1 MASTSAATRSRAY
14 SSATHARVT
23 EACDQLIREQRWIV
37 APRARE
43 PGDLREKPYSFRHA
57 LFREALYERTAPSTR
72 TELHRKV
79 GAALE
84 EERAAG
90 LTVTAAELAMHF
102 ERGRAP
108 MAALRYY
115 AEGAETSL
123 LHLSPVECMNLTERA
138 LPLLEHTPACPE
150 RTSLEITLATL
161 RGVSAFHVLGAGDE
175 TKIAFQRA
183 CSLLAEHPAHPMRG
197 LVLHGLGFL
206 LTLRGEFADA
216 LATADRAE
224 ALASRTGD
232 RFLPLAVCTVRGQV
246 YMHQGRPGAARDALE
261 RALPAIEGA
270 EAAFER
276 GFIAD
281 PCVTLLA
288 MLSLPLTHLGLV
300 TQARERLQQA
310 YDRARRL
317 GQPMALLVTLWFHAL
332 LQVRLGDVD
341 RVALIADE
349 MRALVDEYALAQGKA
364 ACRWFRGWADARN
377 GKALEGFRQIR
388 DAHDENTALGMMA
401 GASESLGYAAEALLL
416 HGDWHAA
423 QEQLDQAL
431 EIVETYGERIY
442 LPQLLLIEGAI
453 AHSRSEPDAAIASI
467 RRATEEARVQG
478 AGWLELLALTAL
490 CERGAATY
498 EDRRALA
505 ALVDQLEEAS
515 DTTALTRARALLAD
529 A

>member
-1 MASTSAATRSRAY
+1 
-14 SSATHARVT
+14 
-23 EACDQLIREQRWIV
+23 
-37 APRARE
+37 
-43 PGDLREKPYSFRHA
+43 
-57 LFREALYERTAPSTR
+57 
-72 TELHRKV
+72 
-79 GAALE
+79 
-84 EERAAG
+84 
-90 LTVTAAELAMHF
+90 MHF

-115 AEGAETSL
+115 AEGAETAL
-123 LHLSPVECMNLTERA
+123 LHLSSAECMSLTERA
-138 LPLLEHTPACPE
+138 LTLLDHAPACAE

-175 TKIAFQRA
+175 TKIALQRA
-183 CSLLAEHPAHPMRG
+183 CSLLADQPAHPMRG

-206 LTLRGEFADA
+206 LTVRGEFADA

-224 ALASRTGD
+224 ALAARTGD
-232 RFLPLAVCTVRGQV
+232 PFLRLAAWTVRGHV

-276 GFIAD
+276 RFIAD

-288 MLSLPLTHLGLV
+288 TLSLPLTHLGLV

-310 YDRARRL
+310 YERARKL
-317 GQPMALLVTLWFHAL
+317 GQPMALLVTVWFDAL

-341 RVALIADE
+341 RVAMIADE
-349 MRALVDEYALAQGKA
+349 MRALVDEYALVQGKA
-364 ACRWFRGWADARN
+364 ACRWFLGWAEARK

-401 GASESLGYAAEALLL
+401 GASENLGYAAAALLL

-453 AHSRSEPDAAIASI
+453 AHARGEPDAAIASI
-467 RRATEEARVQG
+467 RRATEEARAQG
-478 AGWLELLALTAL
+478 AGWLELLALTEL
-490 CERGAATY
+490 CECEAASAA
-498 EDRRALA
+498 DRRALV
-505 ALVDQLEEAS
+505 ALIEQLAEAGG
-515 DTTALTRARALLAD
+515 TPAVARARALLAG
-529 A
+529 AESA